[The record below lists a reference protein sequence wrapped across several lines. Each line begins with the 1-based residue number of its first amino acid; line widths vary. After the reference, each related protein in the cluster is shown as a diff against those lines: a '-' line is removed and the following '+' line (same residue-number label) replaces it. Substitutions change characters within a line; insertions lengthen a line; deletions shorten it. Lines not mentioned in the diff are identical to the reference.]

1 MKSTVALLLSL
12 VLAAPWAGAT
22 DFVSKGHYSLAPD
35 QSITNE
41 LWMKAQT
48 ISMAGTAQD
57 DLFLL
62 TEGSTA
68 MSTNG
73 VPSLLLTGAMQ
84 ADVWAAGES
93 ILVSGPVARHA
104 RLIGFNS
111 VSVNGAVKRNLI
123 AIGSTVS
130 VGEKA
135 EISGNALLAGRDVL
149 AYGTI
154 HGKTRIYGTQVT
166 LSGQFDGDL
175 TITASDITVMPGT
188 HIAGNLNYLMDKNL
202 ILDSK
207 VVLDGKLI
215 KITPLPVNR
224 PSPLSWKSL
233 LPGIIWQAGLF
244 FGALLVGMTFVS
256 FFPGVTAISTMKL
269 SESFWR
275 CTLLGFVAFCLIPMA
290 AFFLIF
296 TLVGLPLS
304 IVLILLYLVA
314 LYVGKI
320 IAALY
325 LGQVLLRGRHSPP
338 QGSILPQL
346 LLGLLILYFGA
357 ALPFPVDIL
366 LWFAFTLVG
375 LGGLVSAVLDRRLP
389 VMVVASPN
397 PLDRPPPLP

>member
-1 MKSTVALLLSL
+1 MKSTAALLLSL
-12 VLAAPWAGAT
+12 FLAVPWAGAT
-22 DFVSKGHYSLAPD
+22 DFLSRGHYKLAPD
-35 QSITNE
+35 QSLTNE

-68 MSTNG
+68 LTTNG
-73 VPSLLLTGAMQ
+73 IPSLLLTGAMQ

-93 ILVSGPVARHA
+93 ILISGTVARHA

-111 VSVNGAVKRNLI
+111 VSVNGAVNRNLI
-123 AIGSTVS
+123 AIGSTVA

-149 AYGTI
+149 VNGRI

-166 LSGQFDGDL
+166 VSGQFDGDL
-175 TITASDITVMPGT
+175 TITAADITVRPGT
-188 HIAGNLNYLMDKNL
+188 HISGNLNYLMDKDL

-207 VVLDGKLI
+207 VVIDGKLI
-215 KITPLPVNR
+215 KITPLPADH
-224 PSPLSWKSL
+224 PAPLSWKSL
-233 LPGIIWQAGLF
+233 LPGVLWQAGLF

-256 FFPGVTAISTMKL
+256 FFPGVTAISTLKL

-290 AFFLIF
+290 AFFLVF

-304 IVLILLYLVA
+304 IILILLYLVA
-314 LYVGKI
+314 LYIGKI
-320 IAALY
+320 IAAIY
-325 LGQVLLRGRHSPP
+325 LGQILLRGRNSAPLGP
-338 QGSILPQL
+338 ILPQL

-375 LGGLVSAVLDRRLP
+375 FGGLVSAILDRRVP
-389 VMVVASPN
+389 VMVVGSPN
-397 PLDRPPPLP
+397 PGGDPPPLP